1 MAHLYLRVK
10 DPDTGHEFDLP
21 ANHPHITKGLVH
33 LVKAAQYPPAAVM
46 RRPKHHVK
54 LARRSAREP
63 VAPPEVTAEVTDK
76 ENTHD

>member
-1 MAHLYLRVK
+1 MYVRVR
-10 DPDTGHEFDLP
+10 DPQTGHEFDMP
-21 ANHPHITKGLVH
+21 DNHPHIAKGLVQI
-33 LVKAAQYPPAAVM
+33 VKAKQYPPAAVM